1 MNNEWLWAGT
11 AMLGL
16 LVPCALLAIR
26 GDIVDRLLGF
36 ELASAIT
43 SLALVVLAEGFNR
56 SIYFDLALVFT
67 AMQYG
72 ATLMIV
78 RFLERGD

>member
-1 MNNEWLWAGT
+1 MNEWLWAATG
-11 AMLGL
+11 MLVV
-16 LVPCALLAIR
+16 LVACALLAMR
-26 GDIVDRLLGF
+26 GEVVDRLVAF
-36 ELASAIT
+36 ELGSGVT
-43 SLALVVLAEGFNR
+43 GLAHVAFAQGFAR
-56 SIYFDLALVFT
+56 SIYIDLALVFV

>member
-1 MNNEWLWAGT
+1 MNEWLWAGA
-11 AMLGL
+11 AMVGL
-16 LVPCALLAIR
+16 LVPCALLAMR
-26 GDIVDRLLGF
+26 GTILDRVVAF
-36 ELASAIT
+36 ELGSSIT
-43 SLALVVLAEGFNR
+43 SLALVVLAEAFDR

-72 ATLMIV
+72 ATLMVV

>member
-1 MNNEWLWAGT
+1 MNEWLWAGA
-11 AMLGL
+11 AMVGL
-16 LVPCALLAIR
+16 LVPCTLLAMR
-26 GDIVDRLLGF
+26 GGIVDRLLGF
-36 ELASAIT
+36 ELGSVVT
-43 SLALVVLAEGFNR
+43 SLALVVLAQGFAR
-56 SIYFDLALVFT
+56 SIYIDLALVFT